1 MCETH
6 RTSAVASTSSY
17 ECTLCLEKYCVSKLA
32 DTFASPSLLLANST
46 TELDVG
52 RVLGRGGF
60 GVVNEIDHITL
71 IKSETSTTNN
81 GPRSFMATSCRRN
94 HHGKEK
100 SSRYAIKR
108 LQEHTRNDPVM
119 LFRGVVDLA
128 LEARFLSALRHPNI
142 LSLRGAAATDPYNG
156 NFFLIL
162 DRLYEILTTKLKS
175 WKKQQPGKLLDRSGK
190 KRKALYV
197 ERCQVAYDVSCA
209 LKYMHSLK

>member
-1 MCETH
+1 
-6 RTSAVASTSSY
+6 
-17 ECTLCLEKYCVSKLA
+17 
-32 DTFASPSLLLANST
+32 
-46 TELDVG
+46 
-52 RVLGRGGF
+52 
-60 GVVNEIDHITL
+60 VVNEIDHITL
-71 IKSETSTTNN
+71 IKSESSSSTTNN
-81 GPRSFMATSCRRN
+81 NGRRSFMATSSCRRN
-94 HHGKEK
+94 HSGKEK

-108 LQEHTRNDPVM
+108 LQEHTRNDPIM